1 MPVSPVVAWSTFG
14 PGTPAADNDQ
24 VGLRCASVL
33 KALYAWACPAGFEV
47 AAERA
52 VRYSDNEATD
62 APVGAC
68 GGVAGSLERVEAL
81 TGLHLAPAQTW
92 GRVVV
97 NAAQLAGLYRALA
110 CADGP
115 RAAQV
120 RAWMCGVATAQ
131 RLGLDRTWAELT
143 GQSVGEVGI
152 KLGWDLS
159 DDEPF
164 ARTHAVL
171 LGPTR
176 SAACLTA
183 VPITTDF
190 RSRWNALLASKGPTA
205 VLALHDAL
213 SGRVLRDALRSCA

>member
-1 MPVSPVVAWSTFG
+1 
-14 PGTPAADNDQ
+14 
-24 VGLRCASVL
+24 
-33 KALYAWACPAGFEV
+33 
-47 AAERA
+47 
-52 VRYSDNEATD
+52 
-62 APVGAC
+62 
-68 GGVAGSLERVEAL
+68 
-81 TGLHLAPAQTW
+81 
-92 GRVVV
+92 
-97 NAAQLAGLYRALA
+97 
-110 CADGP
+110 
-115 RAAQV
+115 
-120 RAWMCGVATAQ
+120 MCGVATAQ

-176 SAACLTA
+176 SVVVLTAVPRTSALLDEHVTSERVTAAREPACLTA

>member
-14 PGTPAADNDQ
+14 PGGSTTVGPQ

-33 KALYAWACPAGFEV
+33 KPLYAWACPAGFE
-47 AAERA
+47 AFAERA

-62 APVGAC
+62 ALVGAC
-68 GGVAGSLERVEAL
+68 GGVAGTVERVEVLA
-81 TGLHLAPAQTW
+81 GQHLAPAQTW

-97 NAAQLAGLYRALA
+97 NASQLAVLYRALA
-110 CADGP
+110 ASDSP

-120 RAWMCGVATAQ
+120 RVWMRDVTADQ
-131 RLGLDRTWAELT
+131 RLGLDLAWAELT
-143 GQSVGEVGI
+143 GQDVAEVGI

-171 LGPTR
+171 LGPRR
-176 SAACLTA
+176 SAVILTA
-183 VPITTDF
+183 APVTADF

-213 SGRVLRDALRSCA
+213 SGPVLHDALRSCA